1 MPEQFHGRRT
11 LTGYSPGIAQLDTTD
26 HLSLSEDEMG
36 VAEPRRLGGEFHAEE
51 TACGK
56 AVSQAGDQH
65 VRGAQ
70 KMPVRPE
77 HKDWGLR

>member
-1 MPEQFHGRRT
+1 M
-11 LTGYSPGIAQLDTTD
+11 DTTD

-36 VAEPRRLGGEFHAEE
+36 VAKARRRGGEFQAEE
-51 TACGK
+51 TARGK
-56 AVSQAGDQH
+56 AVRQAGDQH